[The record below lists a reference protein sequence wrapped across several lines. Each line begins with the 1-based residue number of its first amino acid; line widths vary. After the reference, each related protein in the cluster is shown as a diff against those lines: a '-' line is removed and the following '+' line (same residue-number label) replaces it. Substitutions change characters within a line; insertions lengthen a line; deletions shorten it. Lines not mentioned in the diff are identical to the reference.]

1 MAIFPVLSFPLVGQL
16 LAHGDIAQPLIDPC
30 LPLELE
36 SPHPQNRERSS
47 PCSLSIPFPLADQ
60 DPTPAGP
67 CTVPHALERDVQHEL
82 RHVRALMQLEQ
93 KEDQAQFKLKNASA
107 SIKERRR
114 RGLTWYPVTITQE
127 DIGFGGKVVLELE
140 RPAHRQDLHLFQVGK
155 NACVFSNAPGYSG
168 PDRPVL
174 SGVVTSV
181 RRNKL
186 VLATS
191 KEELPDWVINAS
203 NLNGNTPNGSTLG
216 IDLTFDEVSYRE
228 MHQALNDVIGAHG
241 NRLAELRDVLLGARH
256 ASYREPKADDLFY
269 PSALNDSQLVAVRHV
284 ISAQDV
290 AIIHGPPGTG
300 KTTTL
305 VQAILETIRRERRV
319 LVCAPSNTAVDL
331 LTEKLAERGVNVIRM
346 GNPSRVSD
354 LLLKH
359 TLDAGV
365 MAHPSYA
372 KMHAMRQTA
381 EQHRDTASELA
392 KEGVRNFGFEGR
404 QHRQQLREEAR
415 TLRQAADDL
424 ERFMTED
431 VLESVQ
437 VITCTLVGAS
447 HRHMRHLGFETV
459 FIDEAAQ
466 ALEPGCWIPI
476 AKGQRLVLAGDHHQL
491 PPTVKSEQAAREG
504 LRETLFEKCIQ
515 RQPNTARMLTTQYRM
530 HEQIMGFSSEKF
542 YGGQLVPHPS
552 VRHAGLE
559 AYDLRFA
566 PDLPVEFIDT
576 AGCAYQEVAIPE
588 SRSTANPEEAHLLLE
603 RLAQLL
609 TPYDAAEHDEHQ
621 HTPLSI
627 GVIAPYRAQ
636 INYLKDAIEDSEV
649 LNDLLLQRRLSVGTV
664 DSFQGQERDIIAIT
678 LTRSNPQGEIGFLSD
693 IRRMNVGMTRA
704 RRKLL
709 LVGDSSTLCRHPFF
723 VELLEYVKG
732 VGGYRTAREMSKST

>member
-1 MAIFPVLSFPLVGQL
+1 MSEPLLSRINACAV
-16 LAHGDIAQPLIDPC
+16 
-30 LPLELE
+30 
-36 SPHPQNRERSS
+36 
-47 PCSLSIPFPLADQ
+47 Q
-60 DPTPAGP
+60 D
-67 CTVPHALERDVQHEL
+67 EL
-82 RHVRALMQLEQ
+82 RHVRALLQLEQ
-93 KEDQAQFKLKNASA
+93 KEEQAQFKLKNASA

-140 RPAHRQDLHLFQVGK
+140 RPAHLQDLHLFQVGK
-155 NACVFSNAPGYSG
+155 NASLFSNAPGYSG

-186 VLATS
+186 LLATT
-191 KEELPDWVINAS
+191 KEALPDWV
-203 NLNGNTPNGSTLG
+203 LNGSTLG

-228 MHQALNDVIGAHG
+228 MNQALSAVMAAHG
-241 NRLAELRDVLLGARH
+241 NRLAELRDVLLGARP
-256 ASYREPKADDLFY
+256 ASFREHQADDLFY

-305 VQAILETIRRERRV
+305 VQAILETVRRERRV

-331 LTEKLAERGVNVIRM
+331 LTEKLAERGINVIRL

-354 LLLKH
+354 LLLQH

-365 MAHPSYA
+365 MAHASYS
-372 KMHAMRQTA
+372 KMYAMRQTA
-381 EQHRDTASELA
+381 EQHRETASEHL
-392 KEGVRNFGFEGR
+392 RNFGFEER
-404 QHRQQLREEAR
+404 QHRQWLREEAR

-447 HRHMRHLGFETV
+447 HRHIRHLSFETV

-476 AKGQRLVLAGDHHQL
+476 VKGQRLVLAGDHHQL

-515 RQPNTARMLTTQYRM
+515 RQPNTARMLNVQYRM
-530 HEQIMGFSSEKF
+530 HAHIMGFSSEKF
-542 YGGQLVPHPS
+542 YGGQLMPHQS
-552 VRHAGLE
+552 VAHAGLE
-559 AYDLRFA
+559 DYDLRFG

-576 AGCAYQEVAIPE
+576 AGCGYQELAIPE

-609 TPYDAAEHDEHQ
+609 EPYEPTEYAQ
-621 HTPLSI
+621 GLLSI

-636 INYLKDAIEDSEV
+636 INYLKDTIEDSAV

-709 LVGDSSTLCRHPFF
+709 LVGDSSTLCSHPFF
-723 VELLEYVKG
+723 VDLLAYVKRM
-732 VGGYRTAREMSKST
+732 GGYFEHTRSSESFLKID

>member
-1 MAIFPVLSFPLVGQL
+1 MWKHHCDEKVPV
-16 LAHGDIAQPLIDPC
+16 
-30 LPLELE
+30 
-36 SPHPQNRERSS
+36 
-47 PCSLSIPFPLADQ
+47 PLADQ
-60 DPTPAGP
+60 HPTPTAHY
-67 CTVPHALERDVQHEL
+67 TVQHAFQRDVQHEL
-82 RHVRALMQLEQ
+82 RHVRALLQLEQ

-155 NACVFSNAPGYSG
+155 NASLISNALGQSSG
-168 PDRPVL
+168 HSASDRPAL

-186 VLATS
+186 QLTTT
-191 KEELPDWVINAS
+191 KEVLPDWVGDGS
-203 NLNGNTPNGSTLG
+203 TLNGSTLG

-228 MHQALNDVIGAHG
+228 MNQALSAVIGASG
-241 NRLAELRDVLLGARH
+241 NRLAELRDVLLGTRQARF
-256 ASYREPKADDLFY
+256 REPKADDLFY

-284 ISAQDV
+284 ISAEDV

-305 VQAILETIRRERRV
+305 VQAILETVRRERRV

-331 LTEKLAERGVNVIRM
+331 LTEKLAERGVHVIRL

-354 LLLKH
+354 LLLQH

-381 EQHRDTASELA
+381 EQHRETANEYVRDF
-392 KEGVRNFGFEGR
+392 GVEER
-404 QHRQQLREEAR
+404 QHRQWLRDEAR

-424 ERFMTED
+424 ERFITED

-447 HRHMRHLGFETV
+447 NRNIRDLSFETV

-476 AKGQRLVLAGDHHQL
+476 AKGQRVVLAGDHHQL
-491 PPTVKSEQAAREG
+491 PPTVKSEKAAREG

-515 RQPNTARMLTTQYRM
+515 RQPQTARMLTTQYRM
-530 HEQIMGFSSEKF
+530 HAHIMGFSSETF

-576 AGCAYQEVAIPE
+576 AGCGFLELAIPE
-588 SRSTANPEEAHLLLE
+588 SRSTANPQEAQLLLE

-609 TPYDAAEHDEHQ
+609 GSYDATEHKQ
-621 HTPLSI
+621 GPLSI

-636 INYLKDAIEDSEV
+636 INYLTDAIEDSPV
-649 LNDLLLQRRLSVGTV
+649 LNDLLVHRMLSVGTV
-664 DSFQGQERDIIAIT
+664 DSFQGQERDIIAIS
-678 LTRSNPQGEIGFLSD
+678 LTRSNPEGEIGFLSD

-709 LVGDSSTLCRHPFF
+709 LVGDASTLCSNPFF
-723 VELLEYVKG
+723 VDLLAYAKRID
-732 VGGYRTAREMSKST
+732 GYRTAPLGNVGAR

>member
-1 MAIFPVLSFPLVGQL
+1 VS
-16 LAHGDIAQPLIDPC
+16 
-30 LPLELE
+30 
-36 SPHPQNRERSS
+36 
-47 PCSLSIPFPLADQ
+47 DQ
-60 DPTPAGP
+60 DPTPTAP
-67 CTVPHALERDVQHEL
+67 SAVQDAVQSEL

-93 KEDQAQFKLKNASA
+93 QEDQAQFKLKNASA

-140 RPAHRQDLHLFQVGK
+140 RPAHRQDLHLFQVG
-155 NACVFSNAPGYSG
+155 AAAALFSSAPGYSG
-168 PDRPVL
+168 PDRPVV
-174 SGVVTSV
+174 SGVVTRV

-186 VLATS
+186 LLATT
-191 KEELPDWVINAS
+191 KEALPDWV
-203 NLNGNTPNGSTLG
+203 LDGNTLG

-228 MHQALNDVIGAHG
+228 MNQALSAVMAAHG
-241 NRLAELRDVLLGARH
+241 NRLAELRDVLLGAQPARF
-256 ASYREPKADDLFY
+256 REPQADDLFY
-269 PSALNDSQLVAVRHV
+269 PSALNDSQLAAVRHV
-284 ISAQDV
+284 VTAQDV

-331 LTEKLAERGVNVIRM
+331 LTEKLAERGVNVIRL
-346 GNPSRVSD
+346 GNPSRVSE

-365 MAHPSYA
+365 MAHASYA

-381 EQHRDTASELA
+381 EQHRETASER
-392 KEGVRNFGFEGR
+392 VRNFGFEER
-404 QHRQQLREEAR
+404 QRRQWLREEAR

-447 HRHMRHLGFETV
+447 NRAIRHLGFETV

-491 PPTVKSEQAAREG
+491 PPTVKSEKAAREG

-515 RQPNTARMLTTQYRM
+515 RQPNTARMLKVQYRM
-530 HEQIMGFSSEKF
+530 HAHIMGFSSQKF
-542 YGGQLVPHPS
+542 YGGQLVAHAS
-552 VRHAGLE
+552 VRHADLA
-559 AYDLRFA
+559 AYDPRFDDPRFA

-576 AGCAYQEVAIPE
+576 AGCGYQELAIPE

-609 TPYDAAEHDEHQ
+609 VLGEPTAADQ
-621 HTPLSI
+621 RPLTI

-636 INYLKDAIEDSEV
+636 INYLKDAIEDSPV

-723 VELLEYVKG
+723 EELLAYVKG
-732 VGGYRTAREMSKST
+732 VGGYRTAHEVVIEA

>member
-1 MAIFPVLSFPLVGQL
+1 
-16 LAHGDIAQPLIDPC
+16 
-30 LPLELE
+30 
-36 SPHPQNRERSS
+36 
-47 PCSLSIPFPLADQ
+47 
-60 DPTPAGP
+60 
-67 CTVPHALERDVQHEL
+67 
-82 RHVRALMQLEQ
+82 MQLEQ

-140 RPAHRQDLHLFQVGK
+140 RPASRQDLHLFQVGK

-186 VLATS
+186 LLATT
-191 KEELPDWVINAS
+191 KEELPDWVINGS
-203 NLNGNTPNGSTLG
+203 THNGSTLNGSTLNGSTLG

-228 MHQALNDVIGAHG
+228 MHQAMSDVIGAHG
-241 NRLAELRDVLLGARH
+241 NRLAELRDVLLGARQ
-256 ASYREPKADDLFY
+256 ASYREHQADDLFY

-354 LLLKH
+354 LLLQH

-381 EQHRDTASELA
+381 EQHRDTASEH
-392 KEGVRNFGFEGR
+392 VRNFGFEER
-404 QHRQQLREEAR
+404 QHRQWLREEAR

-447 HRHMRHLGFETV
+447 NRHMRHLSFETV

-476 AKGQRLVLAGDHHQL
+476 AKGQRIVLAGDHHQL

-515 RQPNTARMLTTQYRM
+515 RQPQTARMLNVQYRM
-530 HEQIMGFSSEKF
+530 HAHIMGFSSDKF
-542 YGGQLVPHPS
+542 YGGHLVPHAS

-559 AYDLRFA
+559 DYDLRFA

-576 AGCAYQEVAIPE
+576 AGCGFLEVAIPE
-588 SRSTANPEEAHLLLE
+588 SRSTANPEEANLLLA
-603 RLAQLL
+603 RLAELL
-609 TPYDAAEHDEHQ
+609 EPYDLTEHEQ
-621 HTPLSI
+621 GPLSI

-664 DSFQGQERDIIAIT
+664 DSFQGQERDIIAIS

-709 LVGDSSTLCRHPFF
+709 LVGDSSTLCSQPFF
-723 VELLEYVKG
+723 VELLAYVKG
-732 VGGYRTAREMSKST
+732 VGGYRTAHEVAKQA

>member
-1 MAIFPVLSFPLVGQL
+1 
-16 LAHGDIAQPLIDPC
+16 
-30 LPLELE
+30 
-36 SPHPQNRERSS
+36 
-47 PCSLSIPFPLADQ
+47 
-60 DPTPAGP
+60 
-67 CTVPHALERDVQHEL
+67 
-82 RHVRALMQLEQ
+82 MQLEQ

-140 RPAHRQDLHLFQVGK
+140 RPASRQDLHLFQVGK

-186 VLATS
+186 LLATT
-191 KEELPDWVINAS
+191 KESLPDWV
-203 NLNGNTPNGSTLG
+203 LNVSTLG

-228 MHQALNDVIGAHG
+228 MNQAMADVMGAHG
-241 NRLAELRDVLLGARH
+241 NRLAELRDVLLGAKQ
-256 ASYREPKADDLFY
+256 ASFREHKADDLFY
-269 PSALNDSQLVAVRHV
+269 PSALNDSQLVALRHV
-284 ISAQDV
+284 VSAQDV

-305 VQAILETIRRERRV
+305 VQTILETVRRERRV

-331 LTEKLAERGVNVIRM
+331 LTEKLAERGVNVIRL

-354 LLLKH
+354 LLLQH

-365 MAHPSYA
+365 MAHASYS

-381 EQHRDTASELA
+381 EQHRETASELA

-404 QHRQQLREEAR
+404 QQRQWLKEEAR

-447 HRHMRHLGFETV
+447 NRHIRHLSFETV

-476 AKGQRLVLAGDHHQL
+476 AKGQRIVLAGDHHQL
-491 PPTVKSEQAAREG
+491 PPTVKSEKAAQEG

-515 RQPNTARMLTTQYRM
+515 RQPDTARMLTVQYRM
-530 HEQIMGFSSEKF
+530 HAHIMGFSSEKF

-566 PDLPVEFIDT
+566 PDWPVEFIDT
-576 AGCAYQEVAIPE
+576 AGCGFLEVAIPE
-588 SRSTANPEEAHLLLE
+588 SRSTANPEEANLLLE

-609 TPYDAAEHDEHQ
+609 EPYGPIEQAEHQ
-621 HTPLSI
+621 HAPLTI

-636 INYLKDAIEDSEV
+636 INYLKDAIEDNEV
-649 LNDLLLQRRLSVGTV
+649 LNGLLLHRRLSVGTV
-664 DSFQGQERDIIAIT
+664 DSFQGQERDIIAIS

-709 LVGDSSTLCRHPFF
+709 LVGDSSTLCSHPFF
-723 VELLEYVKG
+723 VELLAYVKG
-732 VGGYRTAREMSKST
+732 VGGYRKAH

>member
-1 MAIFPVLSFPLVGQL
+1 
-16 LAHGDIAQPLIDPC
+16 
-30 LPLELE
+30 
-36 SPHPQNRERSS
+36 
-47 PCSLSIPFPLADQ
+47 
-60 DPTPAGP
+60 
-67 CTVPHALERDVQHEL
+67 
-82 RHVRALMQLEQ
+82 MQLEQ

-155 NACVFSNAPGYSG
+155 NACVFSNTPGHSG

-186 VLATS
+186 VLTTT
-191 KEELPDWVINAS
+191 KEELPDWVK
-203 NLNGNTPNGSTLG
+203 NGNTLNGSTQNGCSLNISTLG

-241 NRLAELRDVLLGARH
+241 NRLAELRDVLLGVRQ

-269 PSALNDSQLVAVRHV
+269 PSALNDSQRAAVRHV

-346 GNPSRVSD
+346 GNPSRVSE

-447 HRHMRHLGFETV
+447 HRHMRHLSFETV

-476 AKGQRLVLAGDHHQL
+476 AKGQRIVLAGDHHQL

-515 RQPNTARMLTTQYRM
+515 RQPQTARMLNVQYRM
-530 HEQIMGFSSEKF
+530 HAQIMGFSSEKF
-542 YGGQLVPHPS
+542 YDGQLVPHAS

-576 AGCAYQEVAIPE
+576 AGCGFHEVAIPE
-588 SRSTANPEEAHLLLE
+588 SRSTANPEEAHLLLA

-609 TPYDAAEHDEHQ
+609 MPYDKDELGEHDQ
-621 HTPLSI
+621 RPLSI

-636 INYLKDAIEDSEV
+636 INYLKDAIEDSAV
-649 LNDLLLQRRLSVGTV
+649 LNDLLLQYRLSVGTV

-709 LVGDSSTLCRHPFF
+709 LVGDSSTLCSHPFF
-723 VELLEYVKG
+723 GELLAYVKG
-732 VGGYRTAREMSKST
+732 VGGYRAAREVGNLI

>member
-1 MAIFPVLSFPLVGQL
+1 
-16 LAHGDIAQPLIDPC
+16 
-30 LPLELE
+30 
-36 SPHPQNRERSS
+36 
-47 PCSLSIPFPLADQ
+47 
-60 DPTPAGP
+60 
-67 CTVPHALERDVQHEL
+67 
-82 RHVRALMQLEQ
+82 MQLEQ

-186 VLATS
+186 VLATT
-191 KEELPDWVINAS
+191 KEELPDWVRNAS
-203 NLNGNTPNGSTLG
+203 TLNGSTLG

-241 NRLAELRDVLLGARH
+241 NRLAELRDVLLGVRQ

-392 KEGVRNFGFEGR
+392 KEGVRHFGFEGR

-447 HRHMRHLGFETV
+447 HRHMRHLSFETV

-476 AKGQRLVLAGDHHQL
+476 AKGQRIVLAGDHHQL

-542 YGGQLVPHPS
+542 YGGQLVPHAS

-609 TPYDAAEHDEHQ
+609 TPYDEDELSEHDQ
-621 HTPLSI
+621 RPLSI

-649 LNDLLLQRRLSVGTV
+649 LNGLLLQRGLSVGTV

-723 VELLEYVKG
+723 VELLAYVKG
-732 VGGYRTAREMSKST
+732 VGGYRAAHT

>member
-1 MAIFPVLSFPLVGQL
+1 
-16 LAHGDIAQPLIDPC
+16 
-30 LPLELE
+30 
-36 SPHPQNRERSS
+36 
-47 PCSLSIPFPLADQ
+47 
-60 DPTPAGP
+60 
-67 CTVPHALERDVQHEL
+67 
-82 RHVRALMQLEQ
+82 MQLEQ

-155 NACVFSNAPGYSG
+155 NASVFSNAPGYSWA
-168 PDRPVL
+168 DRPAL

-181 RRNKL
+181 QRNKL
-186 VLATS
+186 KLTTT
-191 KEELPDWVINAS
+191 KESLPDWV
-203 NLNGNTPNGSTLG
+203 LDGGTLG

-228 MHQALNDVIGAHG
+228 MNQALSAVMLAQG
-241 NRLAELRDVLLGARH
+241 NRLAELRDVLLGARQ
-256 ASYREPKADDLFY
+256 ASFREPKADDLYY
-269 PSALNDSQLVAVRHV
+269 PSALNDSQLAAMRHV
-284 ISAQDV
+284 ISSQDV

-305 VQAILETIRRERRV
+305 VQTILETIRRERRV

-359 TLDAGV
+359 TLVAGV
-365 MAHPSYA
+365 MAHPSYS

-381 EQHRDTASELA
+381 DQHRDTASQLA
-392 KEGVRNFGFEGR
+392 SGHVRNFGFEGQQQR
-404 QHRQQLREEAR
+404 QWLREEAH

-447 HRHMRHLGFETV
+447 HRNIRHLSFETV

-476 AKGQRLVLAGDHHQL
+476 AKGQRIVLAGDHHQL
-491 PPTVKSEQAAREG
+491 PPTVKSENAAHEG

-515 RQPNTARMLTTQYRM
+515 RQPQTARMLTMQYRM
-530 HEQIMGFSSEKF
+530 HAHIMGFSSEKF
-542 YGGQLVPHPS
+542 YGGKLVAHSS
-552 VRHAGLE
+552 VRHADLE
-559 AYDLRFA
+559 AYDPRFA

-576 AGCAYQEVAIPE
+576 AGCAFLEVAIPE
-588 SRSTANPEEAHLLLE
+588 NRSTANPEEAHLLLA

-609 TPYDAAEHDEHQ
+609 APYDSIEQDQ
-621 HTPLSI
+621 RPLTI

-649 LNDLLLQRRLSVGTV
+649 LNELLLQRRLSVGTV

-709 LVGDSSTLCRHPFF
+709 LVGDSTTLCRHPFF
-723 VELLEYVKG
+723 MDLLTYVKRIGGYVECAGGCDSLFNDLHIVPEAELEYPYLALAK
-732 VGGYRTAREMSKST
+732 KPNDK

>member
-1 MAIFPVLSFPLVGQL
+1 
-16 LAHGDIAQPLIDPC
+16 
-30 LPLELE
+30 
-36 SPHPQNRERSS
+36 
-47 PCSLSIPFPLADQ
+47 
-60 DPTPAGP
+60 
-67 CTVPHALERDVQHEL
+67 
-82 RHVRALMQLEQ
+82 MQLEQ

-186 VLATS
+186 VLATT
-191 KEELPDWVINAS
+191 KEELPDWVK
-203 NLNGNTPNGSTLG
+203 NGNNPNGSTLNASNLG

-241 NRLAELRDVLLGARH
+241 NRLAELRDVLLGVRQ

-381 EQHRDTASELA
+381 EQHRDTVSELA

-404 QHRQQLREEAR
+404 QHRQRLREEAR

-447 HRHMRHLGFETV
+447 HRHMRHLSFETV

-476 AKGQRLVLAGDHHQL
+476 AKGQRIVLAGDHHQL

-542 YGGQLVPHPS
+542 YGGQLVPHAS

-609 TPYDAAEHDEHQ
+609 AQLLEPGEPTDPDQ
-621 HTPLSI
+621 RPLTI

-636 INYLKDAIEDSEV
+636 INYLKDAIEDSDV
-649 LNDLLLQRRLSVGTV
+649 LNGLLLQRRLSVGTV

-723 VELLEYVKG
+723 GELLAYVKG
-732 VGGYRTAREMSKST
+732 VGGYRTAHEMTKQN

>member
-1 MAIFPVLSFPLVGQL
+1 
-16 LAHGDIAQPLIDPC
+16 
-30 LPLELE
+30 
-36 SPHPQNRERSS
+36 
-47 PCSLSIPFPLADQ
+47 
-60 DPTPAGP
+60 
-67 CTVPHALERDVQHEL
+67 
-82 RHVRALMQLEQ
+82 MQLEQ

-107 SIKERRR
+107 SIKARRR

-155 NACVFSNAPGYSG
+155 NASVFSNAPGYSWA
-168 PDRPVL
+168 DRPAL

-181 RRNKL
+181 QRNKL
-186 VLATS
+186 KLTTT
-191 KEELPDWVINAS
+191 KESLPDWV
-203 NLNGNTPNGSTLG
+203 LDGGTLG

-228 MHQALNDVIGAHG
+228 MNQALSAVMLAQG
-241 NRLAELRDVLLGARH
+241 NRLAELRDVLLGARQ
-256 ASYREPKADDLFY
+256 ASFREPKADDLYY
-269 PSALNDSQLVAVRHV
+269 PSALNDSQLAAMRHV
-284 ISAQDV
+284 ISSQDV

-305 VQAILETIRRERRV
+305 VQTILETIRRERRV

-359 TLDAGV
+359 TLVAGV
-365 MAHPSYA
+365 MAHPSYS

-381 EQHRDTASELA
+381 DQHRDTASQLA
-392 KEGVRNFGFEGR
+392 SGHVRNFGFEGQQQR
-404 QHRQQLREEAR
+404 QWLREEAH

-447 HRHMRHLGFETV
+447 HRNIRHLSFETV

-476 AKGQRLVLAGDHHQL
+476 AKGQRIVLAGDHHQL
-491 PPTVKSEQAAREG
+491 PPTVKSENAAHEG

-515 RQPNTARMLTTQYRM
+515 RQPQTARMLTMQYRM
-530 HEQIMGFSSEKF
+530 HAHIMGFSSEKF
-542 YGGQLVPHPS
+542 YGGKLVAHSS
-552 VRHAGLE
+552 VRHADLE
-559 AYDLRFA
+559 AYDPRFA

-576 AGCAYQEVAIPE
+576 AGCAFLEVAIPE
-588 SRSTANPEEAHLLLE
+588 NRSTANPEEAHLLLA

-609 TPYDAAEHDEHQ
+609 APYDSIEQDQ
-621 HTPLSI
+621 RPLTI

-649 LNDLLLQRRLSVGTV
+649 LNELLLQRRLSVGTV

-709 LVGDSSTLCRHPFF
+709 LVGDSTTLCRHPFF
-723 VELLEYVKG
+723 MDLLTYVKRIGGYVERAGGCDSLFNDLHIVPEAELEYPYLALAK
-732 VGGYRTAREMSKST
+732 KPNDK

>member
-1 MAIFPVLSFPLVGQL
+1 
-16 LAHGDIAQPLIDPC
+16 
-30 LPLELE
+30 
-36 SPHPQNRERSS
+36 
-47 PCSLSIPFPLADQ
+47 
-60 DPTPAGP
+60 
-67 CTVPHALERDVQHEL
+67 
-82 RHVRALMQLEQ
+82 
-93 KEDQAQFKLKNASA
+93 
-107 SIKERRR
+107 
-114 RGLTWYPVTITQE
+114 
-127 DIGFGGKVVLELE
+127 
-140 RPAHRQDLHLFQVGK
+140 
-155 NACVFSNAPGYSG
+155 
-168 PDRPVL
+168 
-174 SGVVTSV
+174 
-181 RRNKL
+181 
-186 VLATS
+186 
-191 KEELPDWVINAS
+191 
-203 NLNGNTPNGSTLG
+203 
-216 IDLTFDEVSYRE
+216 
-228 MHQALNDVIGAHG
+228 
-241 NRLAELRDVLLGARH
+241 
-256 ASYREPKADDLFY
+256 
-269 PSALNDSQLVAVRHV
+269 
-284 ISAQDV
+284 
-290 AIIHGPPGTG
+290 
-300 KTTTL
+300 
-305 VQAILETIRRERRV
+305 
-319 LVCAPSNTAVDL
+319 VDL
-331 LTEKLAERGVNVIRM
+331 LTEKLAERGVNVIRL

-365 MAHPSYA
+365 MAHASYA

-381 EQHRDTASELA
+381 EQHRDTASEH
-392 KEGVRNFGFEGR
+392 VRNFGFEER
-404 QHRQQLREEAR
+404 QHRQWLREEAR

-447 HRHMRHLGFETV
+447 HRNIRHLSFETV

-491 PPTVKSEQAAREG
+491 PPTVKSEKAAREG

-515 RQPNTARMLTTQYRM
+515 RQPDTARMLTMQYRM
-530 HEQIMGFSSEKF
+530 HAHIMGFSSEKF

-552 VRHAGLE
+552 VRHADLA
-559 AYDLRFA
+559 AYDPRFA
-566 PDLPVEFIDT
+566 FDLPVEFIDT
-576 AGCAYQEVAIPE
+576 AGCEYHEVAVPE

-609 TPYDAAEHDEHQ
+609 TPCDPTEYGQ
-621 HTPLSI
+621 RPLTI

-636 INYLKDAIEDSEV
+636 INYLKDAIEDSAV

-709 LVGDSSTLCRHPFF
+709 LVGDSATLCHHPFF
-723 VELLEYVKG
+723 VDLLVYIKRM
-732 VGGYRTAREMSKST
+732 GGYFASARSCDNFLNVSQIAPAVALEHSYFASVEKSSDK

>member
-1 MAIFPVLSFPLVGQL
+1 
-16 LAHGDIAQPLIDPC
+16 
-30 LPLELE
+30 
-36 SPHPQNRERSS
+36 
-47 PCSLSIPFPLADQ
+47 
-60 DPTPAGP
+60 
-67 CTVPHALERDVQHEL
+67 
-82 RHVRALMQLEQ
+82 
-93 KEDQAQFKLKNASA
+93 
-107 SIKERRR
+107 
-114 RGLTWYPVTITQE
+114 
-127 DIGFGGKVVLELE
+127 
-140 RPAHRQDLHLFQVGK
+140 
-155 NACVFSNAPGYSG
+155 
-168 PDRPVL
+168 
-174 SGVVTSV
+174 
-181 RRNKL
+181 
-186 VLATS
+186 
-191 KEELPDWVINAS
+191 
-203 NLNGNTPNGSTLG
+203 
-216 IDLTFDEVSYRE
+216 
-228 MHQALNDVIGAHG
+228 
-241 NRLAELRDVLLGARH
+241 
-256 ASYREPKADDLFY
+256 
-269 PSALNDSQLVAVRHV
+269 VAVRHV

-305 VQAILETIRRERRV
+305 VQAILETVRRERRV
-319 LVCAPSNTAVDL
+319 LVCAPANTAVDL
-331 LTEKLAERGVNVIRM
+331 LTEKLAERGVNVIRL
-346 GNPSRVSD
+346 GNPSRVSE

-365 MAHPSYA
+365 MAHASYA

-381 EQHRDTASELA
+381 EQHRETASEY
-392 KEGVRNFGFEGR
+392 VRDFGFEER
-404 QHRQQLREEAR
+404 QHRQWLREEAR

-447 HRHMRHLGFETV
+447 NRHIRHLSFETV

-491 PPTVKSEQAAREG
+491 PPTVKSEQAARAG

-515 RQPNTARMLTTQYRM
+515 RQPNTARMLNVQYRM
-530 HEQIMGFSSEKF
+530 HAHIMGFSSEKF
-542 YGGQLVPHPS
+542 YGGQLVPHQS
-552 VRHAGLE
+552 VAHADLE
-559 AYDLRFA
+559 DYDLRFA

-576 AGCAYQEVAIPE
+576 AGCGFMEQAIPE

-609 TPYDAAEHDEHQ
+609 SPFDATEENQ
-621 HTPLSI
+621 RPLTI

-636 INYLKDAIEDSEV
+636 INYLKDAIEDSAV
-649 LNDLLLQRRLSVGTV
+649 LNDLMLQRRLSVGTV

-709 LVGDSSTLCRHPFF
+709 LVGDSSTLCSHPFF
-723 VELLEYVKG
+723 VELLAYVKG
-732 VGGYRTAREMSKST
+732 VGGYRSQFNQTL

>member
-1 MAIFPVLSFPLVGQL
+1 
-16 LAHGDIAQPLIDPC
+16 
-30 LPLELE
+30 
-36 SPHPQNRERSS
+36 
-47 PCSLSIPFPLADQ
+47 
-60 DPTPAGP
+60 
-67 CTVPHALERDVQHEL
+67 
-82 RHVRALMQLEQ
+82 MQLEQ

-140 RPAHRQDLHLFQVGK
+140 RSATQQDLHLFQVGK

-186 VLATS
+186 LLATI
-191 KEELPDWVINAS
+191 KEALPDWV
-203 NLNGNTPNGSTLG
+203 LNGSTLNGSTLG

-228 MHQALNDVIGAHG
+228 MHQAMSDVINAHG
-241 NRLAELRDVLLGARH
+241 NRLAELRDVLLGAKP
-256 ASYREPKADDLFY
+256 ASFGELRADDLFY

-305 VQAILETIRRERRV
+305 VQAILETVRRERRV

-331 LTEKLAERGVNVIRM
+331 LTEKLAERGVNVIRL
-346 GNPSRVSD
+346 GNPSRVSE

-381 EQHRDTASELA
+381 EQHRETASEY
-392 KEGVRNFGFEGR
+392 VRDFGFEER
-404 QHRQQLREEAR
+404 QHRQWLREEAR

-447 HRHMRHLGFETV
+447 NRHIRHLSFETV

-515 RQPNTARMLTTQYRM
+515 RQPNTARMLNVQYRM
-530 HEQIMGFSSEKF
+530 HAHIMGFSSKKF
-542 YGGQLVPHPS
+542 YGDQLVPHQS
-552 VRHAGLE
+552 VAHADLE
-559 AYDLRFA
+559 DYDLRFA
-566 PDLPVEFIDT
+566 PDWPVEFIDT
-576 AGCAYQEVAIPE
+576 AGCGFMELAIPE

-603 RLAQLL
+603 RLAHLL
-609 TPYDAAEHDEHQ
+609 TPFDAIQEDQ
-621 HTPLSI
+621 RPLTI

-636 INYLKDAIEDSEV
+636 INYLKDAIEDSAV

-709 LVGDSSTLCRHPFF
+709 LVGDSSTLCSHPFF
-723 VELLEYVKG
+723 MELLAYVKE
-732 VGGYRTAREMSKST
+732 VGGYRTAQTVVR

>member
-1 MAIFPVLSFPLVGQL
+1 
-16 LAHGDIAQPLIDPC
+16 
-30 LPLELE
+30 
-36 SPHPQNRERSS
+36 
-47 PCSLSIPFPLADQ
+47 
-60 DPTPAGP
+60 
-67 CTVPHALERDVQHEL
+67 
-82 RHVRALMQLEQ
+82 MQLEQ
-93 KEDQAQFKLKNASA
+93 QEEQAQFKLKNASA

-127 DIGFGGKVVLELE
+127 DMGFGGKVVLELE
-140 RPAHRQDLHLFQVGK
+140 RPAHRQDLHLFQVG
-155 NACVFSNAPGYSG
+155 AAAALFSNAPGFSG
-168 PDRPVL
+168 PDRPVV
-174 SGVVTSV
+174 SGVVTRV

-186 VLATS
+186 VLATT
-191 KEELPDWVINAS
+191 KEELPDWVRDAS
-203 NLNGNTPNGSTLG
+203 TPNGSTLG
-216 IDLTFDEVSYRE
+216 VDLTFDEVSYRE
-228 MHQALNDVIGAHG
+228 MHQAMNDVIGAHG
-241 NRLAELRDVLLGARH
+241 NRLAELRDVLLGARQ
-256 ASYREPKADDLFY
+256 ATYREPKADDLFY

-284 ISAQDV
+284 VTAQDV

-381 EQHRDTASELA
+381 EQHRETASER
-392 KEGVRNFGFEGR
+392 VRNFGFEER
-404 QHRQQLREEAR
+404 QRRLWLREEAR

-424 ERFMTED
+424 ERFMTDD

-447 HRHMRHLGFETV
+447 HRHIRHLGFETV

-515 RQPNTARMLTTQYRM
+515 RQPNTARMLKVQYRM
-530 HEQIMGFSSEKF
+530 HAHIMGFSSEKF
-542 YGGQLVPHPS
+542 YGGQLVAHPS
-552 VRHAGLE
+552 VRHADLA
-559 AYDLRFA
+559 AYDPRFA

-576 AGCAYQEVAIPE
+576 AGCAYQELVIPE
-588 SRSTANPEEAHLLLE
+588 SRSTANPEEAHLLLA

-609 TPYDAAEHDEHQ
+609 ALGEPTEPDQ
-621 HTPLSI
+621 RPLTI

-649 LNDLLLQRRLSVGTV
+649 LNGLLLQRRLSVGTV

-704 RRKLL
+704 RRKML

-723 VELLEYVKG
+723 GELLAYVKG
-732 VGGYRTAREMSKST
+732 VGGYRTAHEIGKWT